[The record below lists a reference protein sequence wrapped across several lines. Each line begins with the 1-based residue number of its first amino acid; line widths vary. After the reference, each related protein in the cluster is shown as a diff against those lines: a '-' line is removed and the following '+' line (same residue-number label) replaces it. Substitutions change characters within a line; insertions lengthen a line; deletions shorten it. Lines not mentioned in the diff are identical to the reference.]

1 MKKILATSIT
11 ILFIGFLL
19 LGILEFPQF
28 GLEDPF
34 VYNEVAK
41 TYIYDAL
48 ESTGA
53 VNMVAAMILD
63 YRAFDTFIES
73 SVIFTSLI
81 AVIGILKK
89 GGTKFED

>member
-1 MKKILATSIT
+1 MKKILASSVT

-19 LGILEFPQF
+19 LGIFEFPEF
-28 GLEDPF
+28 GAADNLA
-34 VYNEVAK
+34 YNEVAK
-41 TYIYDAL
+41 TYIY
-48 ESTGA
+48 ESMEETGA
-53 VNMVAAMILD
+53 INIVASMILD

-81 AVIGILKK
+81 AVIGVLKK